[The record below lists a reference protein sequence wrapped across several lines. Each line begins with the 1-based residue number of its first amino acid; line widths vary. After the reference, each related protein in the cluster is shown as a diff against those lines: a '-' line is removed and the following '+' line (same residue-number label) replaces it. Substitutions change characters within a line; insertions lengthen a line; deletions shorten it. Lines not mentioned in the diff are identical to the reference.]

1 MMGAPAT
8 RRIVRTA
15 RPVAWRW
22 LTLLRSVLSEIFDES
37 AYARFLDRRGIE
49 SSRQAYADFL
59 QEAQAAGERRPRCC

>member
-1 MMGAPAT
+1 MMGAPET
-8 RRIVRTA
+8 WRVVRTA

-49 SSRQAYADFL
+49 SSREAYADFM
-59 QEAQAAGERRPRCC
+59 QEGEAARERRPRCC